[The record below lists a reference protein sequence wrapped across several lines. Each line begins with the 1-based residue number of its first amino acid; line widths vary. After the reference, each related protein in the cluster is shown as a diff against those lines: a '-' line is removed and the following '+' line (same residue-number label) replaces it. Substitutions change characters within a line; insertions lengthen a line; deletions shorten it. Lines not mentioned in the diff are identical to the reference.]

1 MYFSHFSKKSL
12 RFQPLISFFHTTPD
26 WFFLNAFT
34 LDFAF
39 LASLSVAHGMNLI
52 SAIKFFTPP
61 INKRREREERVTR
74 YKVFVQ
80 VPRNQL

>member
-1 MYFSHFSKKSL
+1 MLSPLSEECCYVFLPLFEEVS
-12 RFQPLISFFHTTPD
+12 PIPTLISFFHTTPD

-39 LASLSVAHGMNLI
+39 LASLSMAHAMNLI

-61 INKRREREERVTR
+61 INK
-74 YKVFVQ
+74 VFVQ
-80 VPRNQL
+80 VPANQL